1 MLCLLG
7 TFACVN
13 LASTEVCNRETITNT
28 DPCKIITPGRTSG
41 FLLAFLPLPP
51 SPLSRLTH
59 RQNVATNVQNYN
71 AENIRCKGRA
81 HYTNKANQAVMHG
94 HHKQELEVLAF
105 FEADLLASLPK
116 YALRDMSSYLLVIHS
131 SSLRALA
138 LHTSDPYMLQTMN
151 KGATSVA
158 ISCSPYAN
166 DTSPLLLP

>member
-1 MLCLLG
+1 MYTHYTSAPMLCLLG
-7 TFACVN
+7 TFTCVN

-94 HHKQELEVLAF
+94 HHKQELEVLAS
-105 FEADLLASLPK
+105 FEAGLLASLPK
-116 YALRDMSSYLLVIHS
+116 YALHVFLPACHSQLIIES
-131 SSLRALA
+131 SSASHIRPIHA
-138 LHTSDPYMLQTMN
+138 PN
-151 KGATSVA
+151 
-158 ISCSPYAN
+158 N
-166 DTSPLLLP
+166 E